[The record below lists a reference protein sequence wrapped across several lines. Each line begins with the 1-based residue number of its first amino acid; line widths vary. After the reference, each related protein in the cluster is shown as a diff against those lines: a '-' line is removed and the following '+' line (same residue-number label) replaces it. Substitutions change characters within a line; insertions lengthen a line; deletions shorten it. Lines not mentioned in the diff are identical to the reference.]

1 MNRHYI
7 QKIGKTYY
15 DCWYER
21 ISPYKTP
28 KKYILH
34 KKALKGASRDLALQI
49 INKLNEDN
57 LRQEYGLAP
66 SQKLFSQ
73 FLDDHKKYKI
83 STKAPRTQERDL
95 QVIQNFLNLT
105 KITYVSEFNVKT
117 IDKYVALRRQQK
129 PGIKNSSIN
138 RELNCLCSCGRSMVK
153 YKYTTVNP
161 LQYLERLKAEDVMPV
176 FFTNEELQKIFT
188 AFKGDWL
195 TLAMLGYYLGLRLN
209 EAAPATIDNIMFDT
223 NNFVL
228 VAPKTKKMR
237 VIPMHSHL
245 IKYFLDLKKQGYYN
259 TDNRLVRLPYQ
270 TMSALSKAFRK
281 KLEAIGIKNKPYKTF
296 RHTFATKL
304 REKEVNQ
311 ENIKEFLG
319 HSTLA
324 MTQIYSH
331 LSTNKQLETAIN
343 KLDIFGR

>member
-1 MNRHYI
+1 MNRHYL

-21 ISPYKTP
+21 VSPYKTP

-34 KKALKGASRDLALQI
+34 KKALKGASKSLALEI

-66 SQKLFSQ
+66 SQKLFLQ
-73 FLDDHKKYKI
+73 FLEEHKKYKI
-83 STKAPRTQERDL
+83 STKSPSTQARDL
-95 QVIQNFLNLT
+95 QVIQNFINLT
-105 KITYVSEFNVKT
+105 KITYVSEFTVKT
-117 IDKYVALRRQQK
+117 VDKYIALRRQQK
-129 PGIKNSSIN
+129 PDIKNSSIN

-161 LQYLERLKAEDVMPV
+161 LQYLERPKTEDVMPI

-188 AFKGDWL
+188 TLKGDWL
-195 TLAMLGYYLGLRLN
+195 TLSMLGYYLGLRLN
-209 EAAPATIDNIMFDT
+209 EAAPATIDNILFDT
-223 NNFVL
+223 NNFAII
-228 VAPKTKKMR
+228 APKTKKMR

-245 IKYFLDLKKQGYYN
+245 VQYFVKLKQQGYY
-259 TDNRLVRLPYQ
+259 TKDNRLIHLHYQ
-270 TMSALSKAFRK
+270 TISALSKAFK
-281 KLEAIGIKNKPYKTF
+281 KELKSIGITNKPYKTF

-319 HSTLA
+319 HSSLA

-331 LSTNKQLETAIN
+331 LTTNKQLELAIN
-343 KLDIFGR
+343 KLDVF

>member
-34 KKALKGASRDLALQI
+34 KKALKGASKDLALQI

-73 FLDDHKKYKI
+73 FLEEHKKYKI

-117 IDKYVALRRQQK
+117 IDKYVALRRQQI

-138 RELNCLCSCGRSMVK
+138 RELNCLCSCGKSMVK
-153 YKYTTVNP
+153 YKYTMVNP
-161 LQYLERLKAEDVMPV
+161 LQYLERPKNEDVIPI

-188 AFKGDWL
+188 NFKGDWL
-195 TLAMLGYYLGLRLN
+195 TMSMLGYFLGIRIN
-209 EAAPATIDNIMFDT
+209 EVVPATIDHVLFDT

-245 IKYFLDLKKQGYYN
+245 IKYLKDLKNKGFF
-259 TDNRLVRLPYQ
+259 DKDKRLVHLHYQ
-270 TMSALSKAFRK
+270 TISSLGKAYK
-281 KLEAIGIKNKPYKTF
+281 QKLEEIGIQNKTFNVF

-304 REKEVNQ
+304 RTKEINEANVR
-311 ENIKEFLG
+311 EFLG
-319 HSTLA
+319 HSSATT
-324 MTQIYSH
+324 TQKYSH
-331 LSTNKQLETAIN
+331 LAGNKQLEIAVN
-343 KLDIFGR
+343 KLEVFGK

>member
-34 KKALKGASRDLALQI
+34 KKALKGASRDLALKI
-49 INKLNEDN
+49 INKINEDN
-57 LRQEYGLAP
+57 LCQEYGIAP

-73 FLDDHKKYKI
+73 FLEEHKKYKI

-117 IDKYVALRRQQK
+117 IDKYVALRRQQM

-138 RELNCLCSCGRSMVK
+138 RELNCLCSCGKSMVK
-153 YKYTTVNP
+153 YKYAMVNP
-161 LQYLERLKAEDVMPV
+161 LQYLERPKNEDVIPI

-188 AFKGDWL
+188 TFKGDWL
-195 TLAMLGYYLGLRLN
+195 TMSMLGYFLGIRIN
-209 EAAPATIDNIMFDT
+209 EVVPATIDHVLFDT

-245 IKYFLDLKKQGYYN
+245 IKYFSSLKKQGYYD
-259 TDNRLVRLPYQ
+259 TDKRLVHLHYQ
-270 TMSALSKAFRK
+270 TISSLGKAYK
-281 KLEAIGIKNKPYKTF
+281 QKLEEIGIQNKTF
-296 RHTFATKL
+296 NAYRHTFGTKL
-304 REKEVNQ
+304 KSQQISE
-311 ENIKEFLG
+311 ENIREFFG
-319 HSTLA
+319 HSSIETTKTYTHLA
-324 MTQIYSH
+324 S
-331 LSTNKQLETAIN
+331 NKQLEVAVN
-343 KLDIFGR
+343 KLDVFGK

>member
-1 MNRHYI
+1 MKYYL
-7 QKIGKTYY
+7 QKIGKSYY
-15 DCWYER
+15 RCWYER

-34 KKALKGASRDLALQI
+34 KKVLKGASKALAQEI
-49 INKLNEDN
+49 INKLNEN
-57 LRQEYGLAP
+57 YLRQEYGLAP

-73 FLDDHKKYKI
+73 FLEDHKQYKI
-83 STKAPRTQERDL
+83 STKSPTTQARDL

-105 KITYVSEFNVKT
+105 KIIYVSEFNVKT
-117 IDKYVALRRQQK
+117 IDKYIALRRQQK
-129 PGIKNSSIN
+129 PDIKNSSLN
-138 RELNCLCSCGRSMVK
+138 RELNCLCSCGNSMVK

-161 LQYLERLKAEDVMPV
+161 LQYLERPKTEDVMPV

-188 AFKGDWL
+188 NLKGDWL
-195 TLAMLGYYLGLRLN
+195 TLSMLGYYLGLRLN

-245 IKYFLDLKKQGYYN
+245 IKYFLDLKKQGHYN
-259 TDNRLVRLPYQ
+259 NDNRLVRLPYQ

-281 KLEAIGIKNKPYKTF
+281 KLVAIGIKDKPYKTF